1 MEWKDSERMLVDSDG
16 LSFIYVLENSEGF
29 IYIAINNNHW
39 REVRKAI
46 SNSSEVWIQ
55 NDSGEKLK
63 LSSFNKEMEYLTE
76 NIKGNANYG
85 QQMED
90 EVMKIFGTEENAG

>member
-1 MEWKDSERMLVDSDG
+1 
-16 LSFIYVLENSEGF
+16 
-29 IYIAINNNHW
+29 
-39 REVRKAI
+39 
-46 SNSSEVWIQ
+46 
-55 NDSGEKLK
+55 
-63 LSSFNKEMEYLTE
+63 MEYLTE